1 MCTSDKNRTSN
12 HHNLHNC
19 DHEKYDCSHGRM
31 QRFIEPCLL
40 LLLTQNPTYGYD
52 LIDKLSKFGFES
64 PDPGTIYRYL
74 RKLEEKEMVTSK
86 WNTESSGPAK
96 RSYRVTKEGREYL
109 EAWVVRIEK
118 NKGIL
123 NRFLDEYRS
132 IEE

>member
-1 MCTSDKNRTSN
+1 MCNPDKNRKSG
-12 HHNLHNC
+12 HNEMHNC
-19 DHEKYDCSHGRM
+19 NHEKYDCSHGRM

-52 LIDKLSKFGFES
+52 LIDKLGKFGFES

-74 RKLEEKEMVTSK
+74 RQLEEKEMVTSEWDTK
-86 WNTESSGPAK
+86 SSGPAK

-109 EAWVVRIEK
+109 ETWVVRIEK
-118 NKGIL
+118 NKEIL
-123 NRFLDEYRS
+123 NRFIDEYKS